1 LKEENNMPQ
10 PMNTERLLA
19 ELAKVRAAMPL
30 HRIRRKLKPK
40 SVSERLNA
48 RSLNTLS
55 LNTLSM
61 DFELETVADA
71 LETMVEETNAV
82 IEALDESL
90 FEQALDIYY
99 AAEELARDPEHAHLV
114 EHVEKMRRSYEAEEG
129 RSIPSKEE
137 TLARRARGSAATTM
151 AAGSAL
157 VVQPT

>member
-1 LKEENNMPQ
+1 MQQ

-40 SVSERLNA
+40 RTTERLNA
-48 RSLNTLS
+48 QSVE
-55 LNTLSM
+55 
-61 DFELETVADA
+61 DFELETVAEA
-71 LETMVEETNAV
+71 LETMAEETNAV
-82 IEALDESL
+82 IEALEESL

-129 RSIPSKEE
+129 RPIPSKEE
-137 TLARRARGSAATTM
+137 TLARRARRAVSCA
-151 AAGSAL
+151 AAGSTL

>member
-1 LKEENNMPQ
+1 LNEEKNMPQ

-40 SVSERLNA
+40 PVSERLNA

-55 LNTLSM
+55 M
-61 DFELETVADA
+61 EDFELETVADA
-71 LETMVEETNAV
+71 LETMVEETSAV

-99 AAEELARDPEHAHLV
+99 AAEELARDPEHAHLI

-129 RSIPSKEE
+129 RPIPSKEE
-137 TLARRARGSAATTM
+137 TLARRARGSAATM
-151 AAGSAL
+151 AAGSSAL
-157 VVQPT
+157 VNPPV

>member
-1 LKEENNMPQ
+1 MQQ

-40 SVSERLNA
+40 RTSERLNTL
-48 RSLNTLS
+48 SLNALSLNALS

-61 DFELETVADA
+61 EDFELETVADA

-82 IEALDESL
+82 VEALEESL
-90 FEQALDIYY
+90 FAQALDIYY
-99 AAEELARDPEHAHLV
+99 AAEELARDPEHAHLI
-114 EHVEKMRRSYEAEEG
+114 EYVEKMRRSYEAEEG
-129 RSIPSKEE
+129 RPMPSKEE
-137 TLARRARGSAATTM
+137 TLARRAAGAVSRV

-157 VVQPT
+157 VAQPM

>member
-1 LKEENNMPQ
+1 MQQ

-40 SVSERLNA
+40 RTSERLNA
-48 RSLNTLS
+48 RSLNT
-55 LNTLSM
+55 SM
-61 DFELETVADA
+61 EDFELETVAEA

-99 AAEELARDPEHAHLV
+99 AAEELARDPEHAHLI

-129 RSIPSKEE
+129 RPIPSKEE
-137 TLARRARGSAATTM
+137 TLARRAAKAVSHVAT
-151 AAGSAL
+151 GSAL
-157 VVQPT
+157 AVQP

>member
-1 LKEENNMPQ
+1 MHMQQ

-40 SVSERLNA
+40 RTSERLNA
-48 RSLNTLS
+48 RSMD
-55 LNTLSM
+55 TLSM
-61 DFELETVADA
+61 EDFELETVADA

-99 AAEELARDPEHAHLV
+99 AAEELARDPEHAHLI

-129 RSIPSKEE
+129 RPIPSKEE
-137 TLARRARGSAATTM
+137 TLARRAAGAVSRLAS
-151 AAGSAL
+151 GSAL
-157 VVQPT
+157 VVQP

>member
-1 LKEENNMPQ
+1 MPQ

-40 SVSERLNA
+40 RISARLDA
-48 RSLNTLS
+48 RPLNTLS

-61 DFELETVADA
+61 EDFELETVAEA
-71 LETMVEETNAV
+71 LETMVEETSAV
-82 IEALDESL
+82 IEALEESV

-99 AAEELARDPEHAHLV
+99 AAEELARDPEHAHLI

-129 RSIPSKEE
+129 QPIPSKEE
-137 TLARRARGSAATTM
+137 TLARRAAGAVSCLAS
-151 AAGSAL
+151 GSAL
-157 VVQPT
+157 VVQPI

>member
-1 LKEENNMPQ
+1 MQ

-40 SVSERLNA
+40 PVSERLNA
-48 RSLNTLS
+48 PS

-61 DFELETVADA
+61 VDFELETVADA

-99 AAEELARDPEHAHLV
+99 AAEELARDPEHAHMV

-129 RSIPSKEE
+129 RPIPSKEE
-137 TLARRARGSAATTM
+137 TLARRARGSAAT
-151 AAGSAL
+151 AVAGSSAL
-157 VVQPT
+157 AVQP

>member
-1 LKEENNMPQ
+1 MQQ

-40 SVSERLNA
+40 RTTERLNA
-48 RSLNTLS
+48 QSVE
-55 LNTLSM
+55 
-61 DFELETVADA
+61 DFELETVAEA
-71 LETMVEETNAV
+71 LETMAEETNAV
-82 IEALDESL
+82 IEALEESL

-129 RSIPSKEE
+129 RPIPSKEE
-137 TLARRARGSAATTM
+137 TLARRAAGAASRA

-157 VVQPT
+157 AVQP